1 MQKQEYQRA
10 VVVSGLRAGLS
21 PKDIIQLHNIPKT
34 AVFLVR
40 AKYKKHIDAGRLP
53 DEFTGQM
60 KTRQF
65 VPRVWTPG
73 FVRELEDLINHDP
86 GRSMRSLAEAMNT
99 SHVTI
104 QACVEEDI
112 KYRYYALCKGQFMS
126 EKNKKNGL
134 RRPRSC

>member
-1 MQKQEYQRA
+1 MYR
-10 VVVSGLRAGLS
+10 
-21 PKDIIQLHNIPKT
+21 N
-34 AVFLVR
+34 
-40 AKYKKHIDAGRLP
+40 HIDAGRLL
-53 DEFTGQM
+53 DEFTCKM

-65 VPRVWTPG
+65 VPRVRTPR

-126 EKNKKNGL
+126 EKRQHHPEVVQGEPQWVLQQELVAPQLTGL
-134 RRPRSC
+134 QSPGLLCLGRR